1 MNRKVIASILAIVL
15 LGFGLQ
21 RIGYSQVVDIPD
33 TRLRARIERVFRKGP
48 GAPITKAEM
57 ATLTKFS
64 APIASISDLTG
75 LEFATS
81 LTSLDLSENSISDIS
96 ALEGLTNLTSL
107 VLSKNSISDISV
119 LADLTNLTGLS
130 LGKNSVSDI
139 SAVEGLTNLTWLYL
153 GGNSVLDISAV
164 AGLTNLILLDLE
176 ENSVSDISAVAG
188 LTKLR
193 ELFLR
198 DNSISDLSAL
208 AGLTNLEWLFL
219 DDNSISDLSGL
230 EGLKNLTWLD
240 LPRNSI
246 SDLSPLGGLANL
258 VLLDVQQNLISD
270 ISALSSLTNLRELYL
285 GGNSVSDILAL
296 AGLTNLTSL
305 YLNNN
310 SVSDISALSGLT
322 NLKSLYLH
330 KNSVSDISALS
341 GLTNLEQLYLNNNL
355 VSDISV
361 LAGLTNLSS
370 LYLVNNSIADLSPLV
385 ANTGMKGRDKVFVW
399 RNPQVFVWHNLLS
412 YPSIYTYIPTLRD
425 RGVRIEFDYRTPQT
439 LLKIAGDGQ
448 QGVLNTALANPFVVE
463 VRDQK
468 HTVFEGVPVTF
479 TITTGS
485 GTLSVEY
492 TETDANGRAESTLT
506 IGSIGTNTV
515 QVRATD
521 LLEPLIFTTTA
532 TTGFTII
539 IPKGVSLVHIPLD
552 VKAVNDVAM
561 SIDTVGAFFDTLGDA
576 VNFILTYDTA
586 AGQWRSYLGD
596 NSRGSGAD
604 VAITDGLG
612 LITVMQ
618 AETTLTL
625 IGDAL
630 GMDGISRI
638 RLSTGLNLVGLPLND
653 ERLTVVS
660 DLMRLPAFAD
670 VVTSITVYVVDAVG
684 GEGKFRTV
692 ARAGDDG
699 DIALTG
705 DIAMLVTATADATV
719 ALSGSIWNNSV
730 GINGGVAPR

>member
-1 MNRKVIASILAIVL
+1 MNRKVIALILAIIL

-33 TRLRARIERVFRKGP
+33 PSLRASIGRTLGKKRGD
-48 GAPITKAEM
+48 PITEAEM
-57 ATLTKFS
+57 ATLTSFS
-64 APIASISDLTG
+64 AEIGSFTKTLTG
-75 LEFATS
+75 LEFATNLRLLS
-81 LTSLDLSENSISDIS
+81 LYGNSVSDISPLSGLTNLTHLSLGWNLVSDISPLSGLTNLIWLDLVGNSVSDISALADLTNLTRLHLERNSVSDISALAGLTNLTWLNLARNSISDIS
-96 ALEGLTNLTSL
+96 ALADLTNLTQLFFWDNLISDISALAGLTNLTQL
-107 VLSKNSISDISV
+107 FLWDNSISDISA
-119 LADLTNLTGLS
+119 LAGLTNLTELDLS
-130 LGKNSVSDI
+130 KNSVSDI
-139 SAVEGLTNLTWLYL
+139 SGLSGLTNLKMLSLDENSVSDISALSGLTNLTWLYL
-153 GGNSVLDISAV
+153 PN
-164 AGLTNLILLDLE
+164 
-176 ENSVSDISAVAG
+176 
-188 LTKLR
+188 
-193 ELFLR
+193 
-198 DNSISDLSAL
+198 
-208 AGLTNLEWLFL
+208 
-219 DDNSISDLSGL
+219 
-230 EGLKNLTWLD
+230 
-240 LPRNSI
+240 
-246 SDLSPLGGLANL
+246 
-258 VLLDVQQNLISD
+258 NLISD
-270 ISALSSLTNLRELYL
+270 ISALSSLTNLRSLYL
-285 GGNSVSDILAL
+285 GG
-296 AGLTNLTSL
+296 
-305 YLNNN
+305 N

-322 NLKSLYLH
+322 NLTRLSL
-330 KNSVSDISALS
+330 D
-341 GLTNLEQLYLNNNL
+341 
-355 VSDISV
+355 
-361 LAGLTNLSS
+361 
-370 LYLVNNSIADLSPLV
+370 NNSIVDLLPLV
-385 ANTGMKGRDKVFVW
+385 ENTGITGKYGKYTVFV
-399 RNPQVFVWHNLLS
+399 RHNPLS

-425 RGVRIEFDYRTPQT
+425 KGVRIEFDNRTPQT

-485 GTLSVEY
+485 GTLSVVY

-506 IGSIGTNTV
+506 LGSMGTNTV

-521 LLEPLIFTTTA
+521 LLEPLIFTTAA

-552 VKAVNDVAM
+552 VTAVNDVAM

-618 AETTLTL
+618 AATTLTL

-653 ERLTVVS
+653 ERLSVVS

>member
-1 MNRKVIASILAIVL
+1 MPSRG
-15 LGFGLQ
+15 GF
-21 RIGYSQVVDIPD
+21 R
-33 TRLRARIERVFRKGP
+33 TAP
-48 GAPITKAEM
+48 GMVMELPNYFLK
-57 ATLTKFS
+57 LH
-64 APIASISDLTG
+64 
-75 LEFATS
+75 
-81 LTSLDLSENSISDIS
+81 
-96 ALEGLTNLTSL
+96 TNLTR
-107 VLSKNSISDISV
+107 
-119 LADLTNLTGLS
+119 LS
-130 LGKNSVSDI
+130 LD
-139 SAVEGLTNLTWLYL
+139 
-153 GGNSVLDISAV
+153 
-164 AGLTNLILLDLE
+164 
-176 ENSVSDISAVAG
+176 
-188 LTKLR
+188 
-193 ELFLR
+193 
-198 DNSISDLSAL
+198 
-208 AGLTNLEWLFL
+208 
-219 DDNSISDLSGL
+219 
-230 EGLKNLTWLD
+230 
-240 LPRNSI
+240 
-246 SDLSPLGGLANL
+246 
-258 VLLDVQQNLISD
+258 
-270 ISALSSLTNLRELYL
+270 
-285 GGNSVSDILAL
+285 
-296 AGLTNLTSL
+296 
-305 YLNNN
+305 
-310 SVSDISALSGLT
+310 
-322 NLKSLYLH
+322 
-330 KNSVSDISALS
+330 
-341 GLTNLEQLYLNNNL
+341 
-355 VSDISV
+355 
-361 LAGLTNLSS
+361 
-370 LYLVNNSIADLSPLV
+370 NNSIADLLPLV
-385 ANTGMKGRDKVFVW
+385 ENTGITGKYTVFV
-399 RNPQVFVWHNLLS
+399 RHNPLS

-439 LLKIAGDGQ
+439 LLKIAGDEQ

-552 VKAVNDVAM
+552 VTAVNEVAM
-561 SIDTVGAFFDTLGDA
+561 SIDTVGDFFDALGDA

-596 NSRGSGAD
+596 DSRGSGAD
-604 VAITDGLG
+604 VAITDDLG

-618 AETTLTL
+618 AATTLTL

-638 RLSTGLNLVGLPLND
+638 RLSTGLNLVGPPLND

-670 VVTSITVYVVDAVG
+670 VVTSITVYVVDDAVS

>member
-1 MNRKVIASILAIVL
+1 MNRKGIASILAIVL
-15 LGFGLQ
+15 LEFGLQ
-21 RIGYSQVVDIPD
+21 QIGYSQVVDIPD
-33 TRLRARIERVFRKGP
+33 PSLRASIGRTLGKKRGD
-48 GAPITKAEM
+48 PITEAEM
-57 ATLTKFS
+57 ATLTSFS
-64 APIASISDLTG
+64 AEIGSFTKTLTG
-75 LEFATS
+75 LEFATNLRLLS
-81 LTSLDLSENSISDIS
+81 LYGNSVSDIS
-96 ALEGLTNLTSL
+96 PLSGLTNLTHLSL
-107 VLSKNSISDISV
+107 GWNLVSDISPLSGLTNLIWLDLV
-119 LADLTNLTGLS
+119 GNSVSDISALADLTNLTRLH
-130 LGKNSVSDI
+130 LEWNSVSDI
-139 SAVEGLTNLTWLYL
+139 
-153 GGNSVLDISAV
+153 
-164 AGLTNLILLDLE
+164 
-176 ENSVSDISAVAG
+176 
-188 LTKLR
+188 
-193 ELFLR
+193 
-198 DNSISDLSAL
+198 SAL
-208 AGLTNLEWLFL
+208 AGLTNLTRLHLEWNSVSDISALADLTNLTQLFL
-219 DDNSISDLSGL
+219 WG
-230 EGLKNLTWLD
+230 
-240 LPRNSI
+240 
-246 SDLSPLGGLANL
+246 
-258 VLLDVQQNLISD
+258 NLISD
-270 ISALSSLTNLRELYL
+270 ISALADLTNLTQLFLWDNSISDISGLSGLTNLKMLSLE
-285 GGNSVSDILAL
+285 GNSVSDISAL
-296 AGLTNLTSL
+296 AGLTNLTQL
-305 YLNNN
+305 FLWDN
-310 SVSDISALSGLT
+310 SISDISALSGLT
-322 NLKSLYLH
+322 NLKMLSLAE
-330 KNSVSDISALS
+330 NSVSDISALAGLTNLTELHLSKNSVSDISPLS
-341 GLTNLEQLYLNNNL
+341 GLTNLIWLNLVGNS
-355 VSDISV
+355 VSDISA
-361 LAGLTNLSS
+361 LAGLTNLTRLS
-370 LYLVNNSIADLSPLV
+370 LNNNSIADLLPLV
-385 ANTGMKGRDKVFVW
+385 ENTGITGKYGKYTVFV
-399 RNPQVFVWHNLLS
+399 RHNPLS

-439 LLKIAGDGQ
+439 LLKIAGDEQ

-485 GTLSVEY
+485 GTLSVVY

-506 IGSIGTNTV
+506 LGSMGTNTV

-521 LLEPLIFTTTA
+521 LLEPLIFTTAA

-618 AETTLTL
+618 AATTLTL

-653 ERLTVVS
+653 ERLSVVS

>member
-1 MNRKVIASILAIVL
+1 MNRKGIASILAIVL
-15 LGFGLQ
+15 LEFGLQ
-21 RIGYSQVVDIPD
+21 QIGYSQVVDIPD
-33 TRLRARIERVFRKGP
+33 PSLRGSIGRALGKKRGD
-48 GAPITKAEM
+48 PITEAEM
-57 ATLTKFS
+57 ATLTSFS
-64 APIASISDLTG
+64 AEVGSFTKTLTG
-75 LEFATS
+75 LEFATNLRLLS
-81 LTSLDLSENSISDIS
+81 LYGNSVSDISPISGLTNLTHLNLGWNSVSDISALAGLTNLTHLNLEGNSVSDISALADLTNLTWLNLEGNSVSDISALADLTNLTRLHLEGNSVPDISALADLTNLTRLHLEGNSISDIS
-96 ALEGLTNLTSL
+96 ALADLTNLTQLSL
-107 VLSKNSISDISV
+107 WDNSISDISA
-119 LADLTNLTGLS
+119 LAGLTNLEWLFLS
-130 LGKNSVSDI
+130 NNLISDI
-139 SAVEGLTNLTWLYL
+139 SALAGLTNLTQLSLWN
-153 GGNSVLDISAV
+153 NSVLDISAV

-208 AGLTNLEWLFL
+208 AGLTNLEWLY
-219 DDNSISDLSGL
+219 LS
-230 EGLKNLTWLD
+230 N
-240 LPRNSI
+240 
-246 SDLSPLGGLANL
+246 
-258 VLLDVQQNLISD
+258 NLISD
-270 ISALSSLTNLRELYL
+270 ISALSSLTNLRSLYL
-285 GGNSVSDILAL
+285 GGNSVSDISAL

-305 YLNNN
+305 
-310 SVSDISALSGLT
+310 
-322 NLKSLYLH
+322 SL
-330 KNSVSDISALS
+330 D
-341 GLTNLEQLYLNNNL
+341 
-355 VSDISV
+355 
-361 LAGLTNLSS
+361 
-370 LYLVNNSIADLSPLV
+370 NNSIADLSPLV
-385 ANTGMKGRDKVFVW
+385 ENTGVKGKYTVFV
-399 RNPQVFVWHNLLS
+399 RHNPLNYS
-412 YPSIYTYIPTLRD
+412 SIYTHIPTLRD

-439 LLKIAGDGQ
+439 FLKIAGDEQ
-448 QGVLNTALANPFVVE
+448 RGVLNTALANPFVVE
-463 VRDQK
+463 VQDQD
-468 HTVFEGVPVTF
+468 HTAFEGVPVTF
-479 TITTGS
+479 DITTGG

-506 IGSIGTNTV
+506 LGSIGPNTV
-515 QVRATD
+515 QARATD
-521 LLEPLIFTTTA
+521 LLELLTFTATA

-604 VAITDGLG
+604 VAITDDLG

-618 AETTLTL
+618 AATTLTL

-638 RLSTGLNLVGLPLND
+638 RLSRGLNLVGLPLND
-653 ERLTVVS
+653 ERLSVVS

-670 VVTSITVYVVDAVG
+670 VVTSITVYVVDAVS

-705 DIAMLVTATADATV
+705 DIAMLVTATDAIV
-719 ALSGSIWNNSV
+719 ELAGSIWANSV
-730 GINGGVAPR
+730 GINGGVTSR

>member
-1 MNRKVIASILAIVL
+1 M
-15 LGFGLQ
+15 
-21 RIGYSQVVDIPD
+21 
-33 TRLRARIERVFRKGP
+33 
-48 GAPITKAEM
+48 
-57 ATLTKFS
+57 
-64 APIASISDLTG
+64 
-75 LEFATS
+75 
-81 LTSLDLSENSISDIS
+81 LS
-96 ALEGLTNLTSL
+96 LEG
-107 VLSKNSISDISV
+107 
-119 LADLTNLTGLS
+119 
-130 LGKNSVSDI
+130 NSVSDI
-139 SAVEGLTNLTWLYL
+139 
-153 GGNSVLDISAV
+153 
-164 AGLTNLILLDLE
+164 
-176 ENSVSDISAVAG
+176 
-188 LTKLR
+188 
-193 ELFLR
+193 
-198 DNSISDLSAL
+198 SAL
-208 AGLTNLEWLFL
+208 AGLTNLTQLFL
-219 DDNSISDLSGL
+219 WG
-230 EGLKNLTWLD
+230 
-240 LPRNSI
+240 
-246 SDLSPLGGLANL
+246 
-258 VLLDVQQNLISD
+258 NLISD
-270 ISALSSLTNLRELYL
+270 ISALADLTNLTQLFLWDNSISDISGLSGLTNLKMLSLE
-285 GGNSVSDILAL
+285 GNSVSDISAL
-296 AGLTNLTSL
+296 AGLTNLTQL
-305 YLNNN
+305 FLWDN
-310 SVSDISALSGLT
+310 SISDISALSGLT
-322 NLKSLYLH
+322 NLKMLSLAE
-330 KNSVSDISALS
+330 NSVSDISVELGIRHIGTRRPDKPDSAISLGQLDIRHIGTRRPDKPDSAIYNSISDISALS
-341 GLTNLEQLYLNNNL
+341 GLTNLKMLSLAENS
-355 VSDISV
+355 VSDISA
-361 LAGLTNLSS
+361 LAGLTNLTRLS
-370 LYLVNNSIADLSPLV
+370 LNNNSIADLLPLV
-385 ANTGMKGRDKVFVW
+385 ENTGITGKYGKYTVFV
-399 RNPQVFVWHNLLS
+399 RHNPLS

-485 GTLSVEY
+485 GTLSVVY

-506 IGSIGTNTV
+506 LGSMGTNTV

-521 LLEPLIFTTTA
+521 LLEPLIFTTAA

-618 AETTLTL
+618 AATTLTL

>member
-15 LGFGLQ
+15 LEFGLQ
-21 RIGYSQVVDIPD
+21 QIGYSQVVDIPD
-33 TRLRARIERVFRKGP
+33 PRLRASIERILRKGP

-57 ATLTKFS
+57 ESLTKLRVS
-64 APIASISDLTG
+64 IASISDLTG
-75 LEFATS
+75 LEFATN

-119 LADLTNLTGLS
+119 LAGLTNLTGLS
-130 LGKNSVSDI
+130 LWKNSVSDI

-246 SDLSPLGGLANL
+246 SDLSPLAGLTKLAS
-258 VLLDVQQNLISD
+258 LDVQKNLVSD
-270 ISALSSLTNLRELYL
+270 ISALSSLTNLRRLYL
-285 GGNSVSDILAL
+285 GD
-296 AGLTNLTSL
+296 
-305 YLNNN
+305 
-310 SVSDISALSGLT
+310 
-322 NLKSLYLH
+322 
-330 KNSVSDISALS
+330 
-341 GLTNLEQLYLNNNL
+341 
-355 VSDISV
+355 
-361 LAGLTNLSS
+361 
-370 LYLVNNSIADLSPLV
+370 
-385 ANTGMKGRDKVFVW
+385 
-399 RNPQVFVWHNLLS
+399 NPLS
-412 YPSIYTYIPTLRD
+412 YPSIHTHVPTLWSRS
-425 RGVRIEFDYRTPQT
+425 VFVFFDSRAPQT
-439 LLKIAGDGQ
+439 LLKIAGDEQ

-463 VRDQK
+463 VQDQD
-468 HTVFEGVPVTF
+468 HTAFEGVPVTF

-485 GTLSVEY
+485 GTLSVVY

-521 LLEPLIFTTTA
+521 LLEPLIFTTAA

-552 VKAVNDVAM
+552 VTAVNGVAM
-561 SIDTVGAFFDTLGDA
+561 SIDTVGDFFDTLGDA

-604 VAITDGLG
+604 VAITDDLG

-670 VVTSITVYVVDAVG
+670 VVTSITVYVVDAVS

-705 DIAMLVTATADATV
+705 DIAMLVTATTDAIV
-719 ALSGSIWNNSV
+719 ELSGSIWANSV
-730 GINGGVAPR
+730 GINGGVTSR